1 MDSAHCEHF
10 PAACLGLYI
19 HKNSRGCATGDRPRY
34 APASCSCRHG
44 RASTLMIA
52 ALICVV
58 SIAALLQFFISYSRS
73 IIAAYRKA
81 TLSDQVREVARITGD
96 TLHGEQ
102 FGRLL
107 QLVRLCPQKGDDQGD
122 LSVVQSYY
130 RLMGVVRALG
140 RALSPALSRWAE
152 PRSVHCEYVHVVTPL
167 RRIARKRDAVDPL
180 G

>member
-1 MDSAHCEHF
+1 
-10 PAACLGLYI
+10 
-19 HKNSRGCATGDRPRY
+19 
-34 APASCSCRHG
+34 
-44 RASTLMIA
+44 MIA

-81 TLSDQVREVARITGD
+81 ALSDQVREVAGIAGD

-122 LSVVQSYY
+122 LSVVHSYY
-130 RLMGVVRALG
+130 RLMGAFRFLG
-140 RALSPALSRWAE
+140 RVLWPALSRWAE
-152 PRSVHCEYVHVVTPL
+152 HERVDCVYFAAVAL
-167 RRIARKRDAVDPL
+167 DRRIAYSRALLAQQMTPQ
-180 G
+180 